1 MNKFINF
8 NEYEHYNKKL
18 EKKFMFDNIDCVT
31 KNEYKINELCREM
44 CVRLRGKEYLLY
56 SSNNFENKTTII
68 QNIIKNTDLKEEL
81 SIINACYCYLMQF
94 EFSESLMGFYPI
106 FYELHDRLVFYY
118 RAMNEKI
125 YFKKYDMKIINVNKH
140 NHCVNYVLKNFKTS
154 ELPSVLFFDSHP
166 DMNTPMKLSI
176 DSDNDSADIGSVNI
190 PIFSKY
196 KKNNGLF
203 WIVPESHCWSHAKRT
218 IGIDKNLEMI
228 NLNDVEIIKEKLDNY
243 NNIIF
248 HIDFKQKVDKNINID
263 DLIKV
268 EYNLTDINS
277 FNFFNNITN
286 NYILNIDLDYF
297 ISYGRITSD
306 DILNN
311 NFDEHEHDQI
321 TSNLEEIDFDAS
333 HSNISLYPK
342 TVNKL
347 NNEIK
352 SIRQQIDKFLIFINK
367 LKEEG
372 KIPKMIILC
381 DSSRVTFSL
390 IDSSSGSG
398 DYYGNRGREITNS
411 YLPKR
416 YSFWLRN
423 TLIEQIKLLFN
434 EEYEIL

>member
-1 MNKFINF
+1 
-8 NEYEHYNKKL
+8 
-18 EKKFMFDNIDCVT
+18 
-31 KNEYKINELCREM
+31 M
-44 CVRLRGKEYLLY
+44 CVRLRGKEYLIY
-56 SSNNFENKTTII
+56 SSNNFENRTKII
-68 QNIIKNTDLKEEL
+68 QNIIENIDLKEEL
-81 SIINACYCYLMQF
+81 NIINTCYCYLMQL
-94 EFSESLMGFYPI
+94 ELSESLMRFYPI

-154 ELPSVLFFDSHP
+154 ELPSVLFFDSHS
-166 DMNTPMKLSI
+166 DTNTPMKLSI
-176 DSDNDSADIGSVNI
+176 DSDNDSTDIGSVNI

-203 WIVPESHCWSHAKRT
+203 WIVPESHCWSHAKST
-218 IGIDKNLEMI
+218 IGIDNKLKMI
-228 NLNDVEIIKEKLDNY
+228 NLSDVEIIKEKLDNY

-297 ISYGRITSD
+297 ISYGRINSD

-311 NFDEHEHDQI
+311 NFDENEHDQS
-321 TSNLEEIDFDAS
+321 TSNIEEIDFDAS
-333 HSNISLYPK
+333 SSNISLHSK

-381 DSSRVTFSL
+381 DSSRVNFSL
-390 IDSSSGSG
+390 IDSCVGSG
-398 DYYGNRGREITNS
+398 DFLGNKGYTMTNEF
-411 YLPKR
+411 LPKR
-416 YSFWLRN
+416 YAFWLRN

>member
-1 MNKFINF
+1 MNRFINF
-8 NEYEHYNKKL
+8 NEYERYNKKL
-18 EKKFMFDNIDCVT
+18 EKKFMFDNIDCET
-31 KNEYKINELCREM
+31 KNVYKINELCREM

-56 SSNNFENKTTII
+56 NFNNFENKTTII

-81 SIINACYCYLMQF
+81 NIINTCYCYLMQL
-94 EFSESLMGFYPI
+94 ELSESLLLFYPI

-154 ELPSVLFFDSHP
+154 ELPSVLFFDSHS
-166 DMNTPMKLSI
+166 DMNTPIKISI
-176 DSDNDSADIGSVNI
+176 NSDNDSADIGSVNI

-203 WIVPESHCWSHAKRT
+203 WIVPESHCWSHGKRI
-218 IGIDKNLEMI
+218 IGIDDKLNTFNLS
-228 NLNDVEIIKEKLDNY
+228 DVEIINEKLDNY
-243 NNIIF
+243 NNIIL
-248 HIDFKQKVDKNINID
+248 HPDFKKKVDKNKNID

-268 EYNLTDINS
+268 DHTLTDINS
-277 FNFFNNITN
+277 FKFFNNITN

-297 ISYGRITSD
+297 ISNGRFKTD

-311 NFDEHEHDQI
+311 VYEEEVEDQL
-321 TSNLEEIDFDAS
+321 TSNLEEINFEATDKKS
-333 HSNISLYPK
+333 CSEII
-342 TVNKL
+342 NKL

-352 SIRQQIDKFLIFINK
+352 SIRQHIDKFLIFINN
-367 LKEEG
+367 LKEKG

-381 DSSRVTFSL
+381 DSSRVNFSL
-390 IDSSSGSG
+390 IDSSSGCG
-398 DYYGNRGREITNS
+398 DYLGNLGNNMTNS

-416 YSFWLRN
+416 YAFWLRN
-423 TLIEQIKLLFN
+423 TLIEQIKLLFD